1 MWLYDLSQDAVMM
14 FEDLS
19 EGQHYISVCVSQ
31 LGLQDFVEMQML
43 SKILVDLLHDMYGNI

>member
-1 MWLYDLSQDAVMM
+1 MMM

-31 LGLQDFVEMQML
+31 LAFQDFVEMQTL
-43 SKILVDLLHDMYGNI
+43 SKALVDLLHDMYW